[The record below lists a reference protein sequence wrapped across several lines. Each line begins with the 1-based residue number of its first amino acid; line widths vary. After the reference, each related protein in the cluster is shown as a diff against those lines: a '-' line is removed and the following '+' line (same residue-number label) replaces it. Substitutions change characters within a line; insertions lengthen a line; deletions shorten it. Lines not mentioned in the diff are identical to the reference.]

1 MDALSYRWA
10 TPADADELALL
21 NQQLVQDG
29 ADFGPDD
36 LEFLTRRMRG
46 WLTDGVHQGVL
57 FLNAEDRTVAYA
69 IHRDNGEEIYLAQF
83 LVVRTARGH
92 GVGHAAIDVLRG
104 RIWQGSKRLVL
115 DVLVS
120 NHHALDFWHQMGWK
134 DCALI
139 LEITVN
145 DAAESP
151 DVTSAAMPSSIDAQ
165 AFRVERDPAPAAR
178 SLSQA
183 A

>member
-1 MDALSYRWA
+1 VDALSYRWA

-29 ADFGPDD
+29 ADFGPDN

-57 FLNAEDRTVAYA
+57 FLDAQDRTVAYA

-83 LVVRTARGH
+83 LVVKTARGH
-92 GVGHAAIDVLRG
+92 GVGHAAIDVLR
-104 RIWQGSKRLVL
+104 RHIWQGSKRLVL

-120 NHHALDFWHQMGWK
+120 NRHALDFWHQMGWQ

-139 LEITVN
+139 LEIPVN
-145 DAAESP
+145 AASSP
-151 DVTSAAMPSSIDAQ
+151 DATPAALRSSIDAQ
-165 AFRVERDPAPAAR
+165 SFRAERDPASATG